1 MKTPETP
8 RNKPVKKPNERP
20 KNQKNIKI
28 VNIHNY
34 RPSTTPPTTVSNPY
48 FKPPRALHARM
59 PTHPQPEQESTK
71 PVRKIIIRRNI
82 QPMMDGRMPQ
92 QPTIINAEDDAM
104 LNTLFQSIFGDVVK
118 PTQSI
123 IQARLPQPPATAFV
137 PNAFIEEVPK
147 TLEDLLHLVEIM
159 DEKYL
164 KSVGEAKD
172 TKEAKDVKDA
182 VLYNVDLGRLKKI
195 APALCELRA
204 MVGLEAVKNQIVDI
218 VLYYLQRLEVENVDM
233 LHTIIDGAPGTGKTE
248 IAHIYCKILSG
259 LGILSK
265 GTFRKAK
272 KHDLIGGYLGQTALK
287 TAKVLEEARG
297 GVLFIDEIYS
307 FGNSEGKEGRDIYTK
322 ECVDLLMEHM
332 SEHKSDFVLVVA
344 GYKSDIQKFFLT
356 MNDGLERRFPI
367 HLSIEK
373 YSSEEMRLIFL
384 KKAREYQWELAED
397 AIPRDFF
404 EKNDV
409 YFKHFGGDME
419 TLLSKCKYAHSRN
432 LLADHGKKHRV
443 LCRKDFE
450 DGFALYSANP
460 QVKERSVRP
469 VYLGMYS

>member
-1 MKTPETP
+1 MKQSDKRKTTK
-8 RNKPVKKPNERP
+8 NKHV
-20 KNQKNIKI
+20 KI
-28 VNIHNY
+28 VNIHNNY
-34 RPSTTPPTTVSNPY
+34 NNRPLNPFHQASPVLNPY
-48 FKPPRALHARM
+48 LFPSNQIPS
-59 PTHPQPEQESTK
+59 QPNSIEKNAPK
-71 PVRKIIIRRNI
+71 PVRKIIIRRNV
-82 QPMMDGRMPQ
+82 PSSSSASNVHNTVN

-104 LNTLFQSIFGDVVK
+104 MNSLFQSIFGDVMKMSGNDTDAISESV
-118 PTQSI
+118 
-123 IQARLPQPPATAFV
+123 ATARTASVSSKKKAFIL

-147 TLEDLLHLVEIM
+147 TLDDLLHLIDIM
-159 DEKYL
+159 DDKYL
-164 KSVGEAKD
+164 KQSPTTDIEKNIVF
-172 TKEAKDVKDA
+172 
-182 VLYNVDLGRLKKI
+182 NVDLVRLRNI
-195 APALCELRA
+195 HEPLLELKA
-204 MVGLEAVKNQIVDI
+204 MVGLENVKSMIVDI
-218 VLYYLQRLEVENVDM
+218 VLYYLQRLEVDNVDM

-287 TAKVLEEARG
+287 TSKVLEETRG

-307 FGNSEGKEGRDIYTK
+307 FGNSEGKEGRDIYAK
-322 ECVDLLMEHM
+322 ECVDLLMEYM

-344 GYKSDIQKFFLT
+344 GYKADIQKFFLT

-367 HLSIEK
+367 HMSIEK

-384 KKAREYQWELAED
+384 KKVIEYQWELTED
-397 AIPRDFF
+397 AIPVDFF
-404 EKNDV
+404 EKNDI

-432 LLADHGKKHRV
+432 LLSDHAKKHRV

-469 VYLGMYS
+469 LYLGMYT